1 MNFVYK
7 INHIRQRHAMSRFEH
22 GMTFLIYATN
32 ENGPRWTLDLV
43 KTSPGSVQVKPM
55 RYQ

>member
-32 ENGPRWTLDLV
+32 ENGPRGHWI
-43 KTSPGSVQVKPM
+43 
-55 RYQ
+55 